1 MDAGRHPLIE
11 VITNAEVVGCEG
23 AAGDFKVRVRKN
35 PRYVREDLCV
45 ACGLCVDK
53 CLVEV
58 NNRDFDSSVKSS
70 KAIYRP
76 FPQSVPAAYLIDHPR
91 PAACKEACPIHQDVQ
106 GYLALVAAGKF
117 AEAHALIR
125 RTSALPGVCGRVCYH
140 PCEDS
145 CRRSAVDDA
154 LAIKDIKRFVL
165 ENTSPSDDLFE
176 RAESTG
182 KRVAII
188 GSGPAGLTAAHDLAL
203 KGHGVVVYER
213 EDELGGML
221 RVGIPAYRLPR
232 QVLEA
237 DIEVIRR
244 LGVEFQ
250 TGVEVDAQAMQEL
263 RDEFDAVL
271 LATGAHD
278 PMVATLPND
287 DAQGVLRG
295 TEFLRRINL
304 GEEVE
309 LGNRV
314 AVIGG
319 GNTAID
325 AARVALRAG
334 AETVSIY
341 YRRSRDEMPASDEE
355 VEALIE
361 EGISI
366 DFLVAPTRV
375 VAEEERV
382 VGLEIQQMVLGDED
396 ASGRRRPVPVKGSEE
411 VVDLDT
417 VILAIGQKPELAPV
431 SDSGIE
437 ISRWNTVVA
446 DELHCGT
453 GLEGVFAGGDVVRGP
468 ASVVEAMADGKRSAR
483 AIDNLLDGREL
494 AADLDPPTMPP
505 EPMTSEERLTL
516 RIETE
521 AADRVEM
528 PHLDAAER
536 TSSFDEVELG
546 YTEEMAMAEA
556 ARCLNCGV
564 CSECGQC
571 ITACDVNAIDLGME
585 TEEIDVDVGAI
596 LVAVG
601 FKEFDAAK
609 LGNYGYGRFPDVITS
624 LELERMLNA
633 SGPTQGHVIRM
644 SDRKTPKRILF
655 VQCVGA
661 RGEGGRQYCSRFCC
675 MNAVKDSM
683 LIRQHDPEV
692 EEITILYTDLRA
704 FGKGFDDFLQRALD
718 EQCAIYV
725 RGRPSKIEQVGGN
738 GSLEI
743 FVEDTLAHEQ
753 RRLEA
758 DLVVLSVAA
767 APSEGAIELAET
779 LGIDTDDYGFI
790 ARRDPAVSA
799 VETARDGVFVCGSA
813 VGPQVIPDCVAQASA
828 TAARAGLY
836 LGAHRVEEEEPEVE
850 PLDLSGPPRIGVVVC
865 HCGVN
870 VAGVLD
876 VERLA
881 EHAAALPDVVVADT
895 ELFSCSSTGQD
906 QIAELIKEHNLNR
919 IVVAA
924 CTPRTHEPVFREAC
938 ERIGFNPYLFEM
950 VNIRDQCSWVHA
962 EQPEQA
968 QDKAHTLI
976 RMGVARARHLEPLQ
990 AGEVPM
996 QRAALVVGGGIGGI
1010 QAATDLAVQGFPVT
1024 LVEKDDRLGGR
1035 LAEPHLKYLYPTM
1048 RPVAEVLEEKV
1059 LRLEESGARI
1069 LLNTEVESIT
1079 GFVGNF
1085 EAKLRGATDEVVQ
1098 IGSIILAFG
1107 ADLHE
1112 PVGEFGYGELAGV
1125 ITSDDL
1131 EQAVCEGDDIPSVNG
1146 EKPSSASFILCVG
1159 SRDPEGFTGCSR
1171 YCCPT
1176 AIKQAKELHRRG
1188 VDTTVFYRDIRTIS
1202 AGAEEMYREARGEGV
1217 LFVRI
1222 PPGHAPEIVGTDRVE
1237 AVRCFDDLLGRP
1249 LEVETDLVVLSVGMR
1264 PRQPET
1270 AQFHDLLKASLG
1282 SDGYFMEKHPELAP
1296 VETAVEGVL
1305 LAGTVQ
1311 GPKDIVDT
1319 VAQASATAA
1328 KASVYLAYD
1337 TVRLDPAVSVVHEM
1351 KCRGCGECV
1360 EVCEFHAPELI
1371 EVAPEVY
1378 ISRINASLCKGCGTC
1393 ASWCPSGAIIS
1404 KHSTDTQVHAMIDAF
1419 FNGEATP

>member
-11 VITNAEVVGCEG
+11 IITNAEVVGCEG
-23 AAGDFKVRVRKN
+23 EAGDFRVHVRKR
-35 PRYVREDLCV
+35 PRFVREDLCV
-45 ACGLCVDK
+45 ACGLCVEK
-53 CLVEV
+53 CPVGV
-58 NNRDFDSSVKSS
+58 DNRDFDSSVKPT

-91 PAACKEACPIHQDVQ
+91 QASCKLACPIHQDVQ
-106 GYLALVAAGKF
+106 GYLALVAAGRF
-117 AEAHALIR
+117 GEAHALIR

-140 PCEDS
+140 PCEAD
-145 CRRSAVDDA
+145 CRRAAVDDP

-165 ENTSPSDDLFE
+165 EKTELPEDLLEVAEPS
-176 RAESTG
+176 G

-188 GSGPAGLTAAHDLAL
+188 GSGPAGLTAAHDLVL
-203 KGHGVVVYER
+203 RGHEVVVYER
-213 EDELGGML
+213 DAELGGML

-232 QVLEA
+232 HVLES
-237 DIEVIRR
+237 DIDVIRR
-244 LGVEFQ
+244 LGVDFQ
-250 TGVEVDAQAMQEL
+250 TGVEVDAQAIAKL
-263 RDEFDAVL
+263 RDEYDAVM

-287 DAQGVLRG
+287 DAEGVLRG
-295 TEFLRRINL
+295 TEFLRRVNL
-304 GEEVE
+304 GQEVD
-309 LGNRV
+309 LGRRV

-325 AARVALRAG
+325 AARTAVRAG
-334 AETVSIY
+334 AEAVSIY
-341 YRRSRDEMPASDEE
+341 YRRSRDEMPASDDE

-361 EGISI
+361 EGITI
-366 DFLVAPTRV
+366 EFLVAPTRI
-375 VAEEERV
+375 VAADNRV
-382 VGLEIQQMVLGDED
+382 IGLELQQMELGEPDD
-396 ASGRRRPVPVKGSEE
+396 DGRRRPVPVVGSET

-417 VILAIGQKPELAPV
+417 VILAIGQKPDVEKIR
-431 SDSGIE
+431 DSGLE
-437 ISRWNTVVA
+437 FTRWDTFAV
-446 DELHCGT
+446 DPLHCGT
-453 GLEGVFAGGDVVRGP
+453 NLLGVFAGGDGVRGP

-483 AIDNLLDGREL
+483 AIDNLLNGRPLEEG
-494 AADLDPPTMPP
+494 LDPPSQPL
-505 EPMTSEERLTL
+505 EPMTEEERLTL

-521 AADRVEM
+521 AAPRVEM
-528 PHLDAAER
+528 PHLDASQR
-536 TSSFDEVELG
+536 THTFQEVELG
-546 YTEEMAMAEA
+546 YTADMAMAEA
-556 ARCLNCGV
+556 ARCLDCGV
-564 CSECGQC
+564 CSECRQC
-571 ITACDVNAIDLGME
+571 MTACDVNAIDLGMV
-585 TEEIDVDVGAI
+585 TEDIELDVGAV

-601 FKEFDAAK
+601 FKEFDATK
-609 LGNYGYGRFPDVITS
+609 LGNYGYGRFPNVITS

-644 SDRKTPKRILF
+644 SDRTTPKRILF

-692 EEITILYTDLRA
+692 EDITILYTDLRA
-704 FGKGFDDFLQRALD
+704 FGKGFDDFLQRALAA
-718 EQCAIYV
+718 ECATYV
-725 RGRPSKIEQVGGN
+725 RGRPAKIERVAEDD
-738 GSLEI
+738 SLEI

-753 RRLEA
+753 RRLQA

-767 APSEGAIELAET
+767 APNEGAIELAGT
-779 LGIDTDDYGFI
+779 LGIETDDYGFV

-799 VETARDGVFVCGSA
+799 VETVREGVFVCGSA

-836 LGAHRVEEEEPEVE
+836 LGAHRVEEKEPEVE
-850 PLDLSGPPRIGVVVC
+850 PLDVSGPPRVGVVVC

-870 VAGVLD
+870 VAGVLE
-876 VERLA
+876 VENLA
-881 EHAAALPDVVVADT
+881 DHAAALPGVVVAET
-895 ELFSCSSTGQD
+895 QLFACSSTGQD
-906 QIAELIKEHNLNR
+906 AIAELIKEHDLNR

-924 CTPRTHEPVFREAC
+924 CTPRTHEPIFREAC
-938 ERIGFNPYLFEM
+938 ARIGFNPYLFEM
-950 VNIRDQCSWVHA
+950 VNIRDQCSWIHA
-962 EQPEQA
+962 DQPEQA
-968 QDKAHTLI
+968 QEKAHTLI
-976 RMGVARARHLEPLQ
+976 RMGVARAWHLEPLQ

-996 QRAALVVGGGIGGI
+996 ERSALVVGGGIGGI

-1024 LVEKDDRLGGR
+1024 LVEKEDRLGGR
-1035 LAEPHLKYLYPTM
+1035 LADPHLKFLYPTM
-1048 RPVAEVLEEKV
+1048 RPVSEVLEKKIE
-1059 LRLEESGARI
+1059 RLEESGARI

-1085 EAKLRGATDEVVQ
+1085 EASLKGASQEVVP

-1107 ADLHE
+1107 AELYQPD
-1112 PVGEFGYGELAGV
+1112 GEYRYGELANV
-1125 ITSDDL
+1125 ITSEEL
-1131 EQAVCEGDDIPSVNG
+1131 ERAVCAGDDVPAINDHL
-1146 EKPSSASFILCVG
+1146 PSSAAFILCVG

-1176 AIKQAKELHRRG
+1176 AIKQARELHRRG
-1188 VDTTVFYRDIRTIS
+1188 VDTTVFYRDIRTVS
-1202 AGAEEMYREARGEGV
+1202 AGAEEMYRKARGEGV

-1222 PPGHAPEIVGTDRVE
+1222 PPGHKPEVVGTERVE
-1237 AVRCFDDLLGRP
+1237 AVRCHDDLLGRP
-1249 LEVETDLVVLSVGMR
+1249 LEVSADLVVLSVGMR

-1270 AQFHDLLKASLG
+1270 AHFHDLLKASLG
-1282 SDGYFMEKHPELAP
+1282 SDGFFLEKHPELAP

-1319 VAQASATAA
+1319 VAQASAAAA

-1337 TVRLDPAVSVVHEM
+1337 TVRLDPAVSVVNET

-1360 EVCEFHAPELI
+1360 EVCDFHAPELV
-1371 EVAPEVY
+1371 EVAPEIY
-1378 ISRINASLCKGCGTC
+1378 ISRINPSLCKGCGTC

-1404 KHSTDTQVHAMIDAF
+1404 KHFTDTQVHAVIDAF
-1419 FNGEATP
+1419 FGEEASP